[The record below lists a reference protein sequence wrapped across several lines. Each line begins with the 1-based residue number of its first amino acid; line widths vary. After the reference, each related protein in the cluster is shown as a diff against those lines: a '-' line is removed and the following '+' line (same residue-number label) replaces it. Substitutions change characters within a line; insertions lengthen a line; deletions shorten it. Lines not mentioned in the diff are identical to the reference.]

1 MKILL
6 FGPEPK
12 RLIFSPPLVLSS
24 IPDTEFFVCFVF
36 FSSKAKGSK
45 VLESSKFSPL
55 PSYWKPGMVVH
66 AVITARGRR
75 ITEPGIQ

>member
-24 IPDTEFFVCFVF
+24 IPDRIFCLFCF
-36 FSSKAKGSK
+36 FSSKAKGPK
-45 VLESSKFSPL
+45 VLENSKFSPL

-66 AVITARGRR
+66 AIITARGRR

>member
-1 MKILL
+1 MFFLQFQTQKFLFVLL
-6 FGPEPK
+6 F
-12 RLIFSPPLVLSS
+12 LLQ
-24 IPDTEFFVCFVF
+24 
-36 FSSKAKGSK
+36 AKGPK
-45 VLESSKFSPL
+45 VLENSKFSPL